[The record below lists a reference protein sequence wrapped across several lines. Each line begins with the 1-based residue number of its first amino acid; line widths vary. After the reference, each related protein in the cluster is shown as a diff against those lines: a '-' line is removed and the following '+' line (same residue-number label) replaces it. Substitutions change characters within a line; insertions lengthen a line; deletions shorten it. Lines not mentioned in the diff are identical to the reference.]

1 MSTPGSSET
10 KDGPRVQFEAF
21 MATLGGSSLSTAPA
35 ATKTSSSGGGSGT
48 RGRGGS
54 GIGIGGGDPTC
65 DSLMPDL
72 SHLTDDE
79 RRIIESVLMRQKRE
93 EEQETEIV
101 R

>member
-1 MSTPGSSET
+1 
-10 KDGPRVQFEAF
+10 
-21 MATLGGSSLSTAPA
+21 MAALGGSSLSAAPA
-35 ATKTSSSGGGSGT
+35 ATNTSSSGGSGT

-54 GIGIGGGDPTC
+54 GIGSGGDPTC

-72 SHLTDDE
+72 SHLTEDE